1 MKWFIPSN
9 LRVSQV
15 LEGPSFGQASMKEK
29 IIAFFTDVAR
39 ELSKVTWPK
48 REELRD
54 STVIVLV
61 VCLIIA
67 VFIYIVDTVVGKALS
82 SIL

>member
-1 MKWFIPSN
+1 
-9 LRVSQV
+9 
-15 LEGPSFGQASMKEK
+15 MKEK
-29 IIAFFTDVAR
+29 IITFFTDVFR

-67 VFIYIVDTVVGKALS
+67 VFIYIVDTIVSKALS

>member
-1 MKWFIPSN
+1 
-9 LRVSQV
+9 
-15 LEGPSFGQASMKEK
+15 MKEK
-29 IIAFFTDVAR
+29 IITFFTDIFR
-39 ELSKVTWPK
+39 EMSKVTWPK
-48 REELRD
+48 KEELRD

-67 VFIYIVDTVVGKALS
+67 LFIYLVDTVVAKALS

>member
-1 MKWFIPSN
+1 
-9 LRVSQV
+9 
-15 LEGPSFGQASMKEK
+15 MKEK
-29 IIAFFTDVAR
+29 IFALFTDVFR
-39 ELSKVTWPK
+39 EMSKVTWPK

-67 VFIYIVDTVVGKALS
+67 VFIYLVDTIVAKALS

>member
-1 MKWFIPSN
+1 
-9 LRVSQV
+9 
-15 LEGPSFGQASMKEK
+15 MKEK
-29 IIAFFTDVAR
+29 IIAFFTDVFR
-39 ELSKVTWPK
+39 EMSKVTWPK

-67 VFIYIVDTVVGKALS
+67 AFIYIVDTVVGKALS

>member
-1 MKWFIPSN
+1 
-9 LRVSQV
+9 
-15 LEGPSFGQASMKEK
+15 MKEK
-29 IIAFFTDVAR
+29 IIAFFTDVFR
-39 ELSKVTWPK
+39 EMSKVTWPK

-67 VFIYIVDTVVGKALS
+67 VFIYLVDTVVAKALS